1 MKILKEI
8 PYRQGDKALRES
20 VGQSGLCDLFIP
32 DVKVAGNVV
41 ALVIHG
47 GGWSSM
53 AKENT
58 EGIAL
63 WLCEELGLPVCNT
76 NYRLCGDAPWPAC
89 GEDCLAAARFTLE
102 TPEFAKEDNNA
113 RRRLIVIGGSSG
125 GHLALCTGLRLPP
138 EQIVCV
144 ISISGIADLP
154 SDMEFN
160 SQRYQRLFSHL
171 PSEAELHAAAPAT
184 YLLPNS
190 PPILCTHD
198 WNDNVVPIRS
208 AQLFLDAVH
217 RNGTIGKS
225 YFYAK
230 PETGYSHRIWIP
242 DSSPHKLY
250 PDIENAISAFIQEC
264 LKRECQKG

>member
-1 MKILKEI
+1 MKLLKDI
-8 PYRQGDKALRES
+8 PYRQGDSALCDTA
-20 VGQSGLCDLFIP
+20 GKSGLCDLYIP
-32 DVKVAGNVV
+32 KEKLEENVA

-47 GGWSSM
+47 GGWSGM

-89 GEDCLAAARFTLE
+89 GEDCLAAARFSLE
-102 TPEFAKEDNNA
+102 TTEFSASGNKGG
-113 RRRLIVIGGSSG
+113 RRLIVIGGSSG
-125 GHLALCTGLRLPP
+125 GHLALFTGLRLPP
-138 EQIVCV
+138 EQVACV

-154 SDMEFN
+154 SDMEF
-160 SQRYQRLFSHL
+160 SPRRYQCLFSHL
-171 PSEAELHAAAPAT
+171 PNEDELHDAAPAT
-184 YLLPNS
+184 YLGQDS

-217 RNGTIGKS
+217 KNGTVGKAF
-225 YFYAK
+225 FYIK

-250 PDIENAISAFIQEC
+250 PEIENAISAFIQEC
-264 LKRECQKG
+264 LKTSAI